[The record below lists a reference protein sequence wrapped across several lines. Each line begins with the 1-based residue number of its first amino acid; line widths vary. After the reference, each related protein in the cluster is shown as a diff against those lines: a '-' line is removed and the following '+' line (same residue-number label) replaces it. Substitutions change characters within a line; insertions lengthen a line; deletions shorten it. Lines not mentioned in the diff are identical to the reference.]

1 MQNFTVDERTFS
13 QIPTAGAAKAWRC
26 EASGIRISQRLR
38 PAGDRWEYIATRIVP
53 DRAGTQFL
61 ERRGH
66 VRTFVNAPAA
76 AKAALTEWM

>member
-38 PAGDRWEYIATRIVP
+38 SAGDQWEYIATRIVP
-53 DRAGTQFL
+53 DRAGTEFL
-61 ERRGH
+61 QRRGR
-66 VRTFVNAPAA
+66 VRAFVSATSA
-76 AKAALTEWM
+76 AKAALTEWR